1 MVDTLLGAVQMLNIK
16 NAETYQLARELADR
30 TGTTLTAAVTV
41 ALRERL
47 ERLENP
53 PPQKRVTVEEIME
66 IGRLCAA
73 QLPDNEPF
81 DHGEWLYDEN
91 GLPK

>member
-1 MVDTLLGAVQMLNIK
+1 MVDIDPGVVDVLNIK
-16 NAETYQLARELADR
+16 NPETYRLARELADR

-47 ERLENP
+47 ERLETP
-53 PPQKRVTVEEIME
+53 AAQKRVTVEEIME

-73 QLPDNEPF
+73 QLPDQQPF

>member
-1 MVDTLLGAVQMLNIK
+1 MLNIK
-16 NAETYQLARELADR
+16 NAETYRLARELADR

>member
-1 MVDTLLGAVQMLNIK
+1 MLNIK
-16 NAETYQLARELADR
+16 NAETYRLARKLADR

-47 ERLENP
+47 ERLESP
-53 PPQKRVTVEEIME
+53 PPQKRITIEEILE
-66 IGRLCAA
+66 IGRQAA
-73 QLPDNEPF
+73 ASMPPGPYL
-81 DHGEWLYDEN
+81 DHADEFYDQD

>member
-1 MVDTLLGAVQMLNIK
+1 MLNIK
-16 NAETYQLARELADR
+16 NAETYRLARELADR

-47 ERLENP
+47 ERLETP
-53 PPQKRVTVEEIME
+53 PRQQRITVAEIME
-66 IGRLCAA
+66 IGRQCAA